1 MFFYCWYLI
10 AIDHF
15 HDDIDDENAND
26 PTVMIPL
33 EMSMTRSSW
42 NLFIQ
47 VTLFPC

>member
-26 PTVMIPL
+26 PTRD
-33 EMSMTRSSW
+33 EHDKK
-42 NLFIQ
+42 
-47 VTLFPC
+47 